1 MACALPVVLPYFV
14 PLFVQSIFF
23 AGLLSFCIWS
33 HFSSWAIWVFFSHML
48 LVPFIQLHLTSPVF
62 FEHLN
67 LTRQSK
73 HIQWTYTNSIFS
85 HTTYSFSC
93 LLTLSSLVL
102 QFSFKIVRFPSLFYY
117 FDFNPLLAQTLGF
130 INYLCALFY
139 SVHHHLSI
147 IIAPSGYP
155 LLYDPCWGKSLLN
168 NSVSPFHSFL
178 VRTLARDRLDC
189 AVFNCCSSTA
199 SYYL

>member
-23 AGLLSFCIWS
+23 AVLLSFCIWS
-33 HFSSWAIWVFFSHML
+33 HFSSWVFFFPYDIGTFHSASPH
-48 LVPFIQLHLTSPVF
+48 IPVF

-73 HIQWTYTNSIFS
+73 HIHWTYTNSIFF
-85 HTTYSFSC
+85 HTAYSFSC

-117 FDFNPLLAQTLGF
+117 FDFNPLLAQTLDF

-147 IIAPSGYP
+147 IIAPSGSP

-178 VRTLARDRLDC
+178 VITLARDRLDC
-189 AVFNCCSSTA
+189 TVFNCCSSAA